1 MEEEPR
7 HVRRNVLVMSIG
19 NTITTS
25 ANSLWIMFM
34 PYFFVDVGIT
44 VFFIGII
51 FTGLAVSRAVAS
63 LIGGR
68 AADRLGRKPVISI
81 GFAIYTSGALVILVS
96 LMYVSTWPTFTGFLS
111 AIGYIVMMAGSGFR
125 GPASS
130 MLLIESSPEKR
141 RGLYFMF
148 TTRFLP
154 SIPPAV
160 LILVGTA
167 LYLNNLFWL
176 ALIVGIFGLLFVLAL
191 FIGFLQ
197 ETHTESVSIERDL
210 IKPPRLRSDWFL
222 ILLVAAFALDG
233 ISSSGLSWY
242 VPIFVGRSNLDFY
255 GVMIS
260 VSTLVIAVSALASGG
275 LVDRIGTRAAI
286 FGGWTLLAVTVV
298 LFSFSTQP
306 LEILVYYSM
315 WVGLDMV
322 DVSVPP
328 LAVAERYPKEKRA
341 SVMGAYSMSVSL
353 LSMVGPALISI
364 AILLGDNVP
373 FYLKAIMNSIGVV
386 LFLIAARPRQ
396 VKDDAILDEEN
407 LSPAQI

>member
-1 MEEEPR
+1 MEEERRP
-7 HVRRNVLVMSIG
+7 VRRNILVMSVG

-34 PYFFVDVGIT
+34 PYFFADVGIT
-44 VFFIGII
+44 PFFIGII
-51 FTGLAVSRAVAS
+51 FTGLAVSRSVAS

-68 AADRLGRKPVISI
+68 IADRLGRKPVISI
-81 GFAIYTSGALVILVS
+81 GFVIYTSGALVILVS
-96 LMYVSTWPTFTGFLS
+96 LIYVSTGPTLTGLLS
-111 AIGYIVMMAGSGFR
+111 AIGYMWMMAGSGFLR
-125 GPASS
+125 PASS

-141 RGLYFMF
+141 RGLSLMF

-160 LILVGTA
+160 LILVGTS
-167 LYLNNLFWL
+167 LYLNDQFWL
-176 ALIVGIFGLLFVLAL
+176 ALTLGFFGLLFVLVL
-191 FIGFLQ
+191 FIVFLQ
-197 ETHTESVSIERDL
+197 ETHSGSISKEQDL
-210 IKPPRLRSDWFL
+210 IKPPRVRSDWFL

-233 ISSSGLSWY
+233 LSSSGLSWY

-260 VSTLVIAVSALASGG
+260 VSTLVIAFSALASGG

-286 FGGWTLLAVTVV
+286 FGGWILLAVTVI
-298 LFSFSTQP
+298 LFSLSTQP
-306 LEILVYYSM
+306 LEMLVFYSI

-328 LAVAERYPKEKRA
+328 LAIAEKYPKERRA
-341 SVMGAYSMSVSL
+341 SILGVYSMSVSL
-353 LSMVGPALISI
+353 LSMIGPALISFTL
-364 AILLGDNVP
+364 LLGENVP

-386 LFLIAARPRQ
+386 LFIIAVRTRQ
-396 VKDDAILDEEN
+396 VKDDEILNET
-407 LSPAQI
+407 SK

>member
-1 MEEEPR
+1 
-7 HVRRNVLVMSIG
+7 MSIG

-34 PYFFVDVGIT
+34 PYFFADVGIT

-51 FTGLAVSRAVAS
+51 FTGLAVSRSVAS

-68 AADRLGRKPVISI
+68 VADRLGRKPVISI
-81 GFAIYTSGALVILVS
+81 GFAIYTSGSLVILAS
-96 LMYVSTWPTFTGFLS
+96 LIYVSTGPTLTGLLS
-111 AIGYIVMMAGSGFR
+111 AIGYMWMMAGSGFLR
-125 GPASS
+125 PASS
-130 MLLIESSPEKR
+130 MLLIESSPQKR
-141 RGLYFMF
+141 RGLSFMF

-160 LILVGTA
+160 LILVGTS
-167 LYLNNLFWL
+167 LYLNDQFWL
-176 ALIVGIFGLLFVLAL
+176 ALTVGIFGLLFVLVL
-191 FIGFLQ
+191 YIVFLQ
-197 ETHTESVSIERDL
+197 EPHSGSITIEKDL

-275 LVDRIGTRAAI
+275 LVDMIGTRAAI
-286 FGGWTLLAVTVV
+286 FGGWILLAVTVV

-306 LEILVYYSM
+306 LEILVFYSI

-328 LAVAERYPKEKRA
+328 LAIAEKYPKERRA
-341 SVMGAYSMSVSL
+341 SIMGVYSMSISL
-353 LSMVGPALISI
+353 LSMVGPALVSF
-364 AILLGDNVP
+364 ALLLGDQVP
-373 FYLKAIMNSIGVV
+373 FYLKAIMNSVGVV
-386 LFLIAARPRQ
+386 LFIIAARPSQ
-396 VKDDAILDEEN
+396 VKDDEILYEI
-407 LSPAQI
+407 PK